1 MQAFIKFIKGV
12 LKMPLYARVW
22 LILLVV
28 ANLVVPLIHFPRLEA
43 QVVVGTFLISGF
55 LMIILTAISGF
66 SRLLGLGHFLWF
78 PLLYFLW
85 VRLAQLPTDDFFG
98 VWIRVLITLNA
109 ISLVIDVVDVIRYIA
124 GDRKDI
130 VEGL

>member
-12 LKMPLYARVW
+12 LEMPLYAQVW

-28 ANLVVPLIHFPRLEA
+28 ANLVVPLIHLARLEA